1 MFTAKIMDVLVL
13 NITVEN
19 CLPSLFMGV
28 VNPIPFPS
36 KKLKAWFFLF
46 FLFGEVL
53 EEKKEKEKVSRR
65 QVKGAGSHVIMSRQ
79 KVH

>member
-1 MFTAKIMDVLVL
+1 MNRVLILLTIQIIYAVVLKISVYTC
-13 NITVEN
+13 I
-19 CLPSLFMGV
+19 PSLFMGV

-53 EEKKEKEKVSRR
+53 EEKKEKYAKEKE
-65 QVKGAGSHVIMSRQ
+65 KGAGA
-79 KVH
+79 KKKN